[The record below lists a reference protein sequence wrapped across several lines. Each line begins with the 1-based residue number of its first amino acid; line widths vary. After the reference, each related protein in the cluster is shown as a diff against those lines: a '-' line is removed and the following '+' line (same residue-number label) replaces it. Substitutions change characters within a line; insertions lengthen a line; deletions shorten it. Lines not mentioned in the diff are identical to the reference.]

1 MSSSFEVRK
10 ATADDYFEIRELI
23 SGVTRCTESLDKNEV
38 EERFRLSSY
47 HPYCLVDTDSDK
59 IIGYAGF
66 YIIPHLGRKNDSRIE
81 HVIISPEY
89 RNRGLG
95 RLLCQQ
101 IIYDAKNKFDC
112 GRIDLTV
119 ESPIAKKLY
128 SSLGFEIVN
137 TEVMRNSIFDLPPRK
152 D

>member
-10 ATADDYFEIRELI
+10 ATIADYFELRNLI
-23 SGVTRCTESLDKNEV
+23 CGVTRCTEILSKEKA
-38 EERFRLSSY
+38 EERFKYNSY
-47 HPYCLVDTDSDK
+47 HPYCLIDTESDR
-59 IIGYAGF
+59 IVGYAGF

-81 HVIISPEY
+81 HVIILPEY

-95 RLLCQQ
+95 RLLCKQ
-101 IIYDAKNKFDC
+101 IIEDAKNKFDC

-128 SSLGFEIVN
+128 SSLEFENVN
-137 TEVMRNSIFDLPPRK
+137 TEVMRNCLLELTPK
-152 D
+152 

>member
-10 ATADDYFEIRELI
+10 ATIEDYFELRNLI
-23 SGVTRCTESLDKNEV
+23 SGVTRCTETLSKEQV
-38 EERFRLSSY
+38 EERFRYNSY
-47 HPYCLVDTDSDK
+47 HPYCLVDTDRGK
-59 IIGYAGF
+59 IVGYAGF

-95 RLLCQQ
+95 RLLCNQ
-101 IIYDAKNKFDC
+101 IIEDAKHKFDC

-128 SSLGFEIVN
+128 ASLDFEHVD
-137 TEVMRNSIFDLPPRK
+137 TQVMRNSLIELAPKQD
-152 D
+152 

>member
-10 ATADDYFEIRELI
+10 ATIDDYFELRNLI
-23 SGVTRCTESLDKNEV
+23 CGVTRCTEILSKEQV
-38 EERFRLSSY
+38 EERFRYNSY
-47 HPYCLVDTDSDK
+47 HPYCLVDTESNL
-59 IIGYAGF
+59 IVGYAGF

-81 HVIISPEY
+81 HVIISPDY

-95 RLLCQQ
+95 RLLCKQ
-101 IIYDAKNKFDC
+101 IIEDAKNKFDC

-128 SSLGFEIVN
+128 SSLEFENVN
-137 TEVMRNSIFDLPPRK
+137 TEVMRNCLHELTPK
-152 D
+152 